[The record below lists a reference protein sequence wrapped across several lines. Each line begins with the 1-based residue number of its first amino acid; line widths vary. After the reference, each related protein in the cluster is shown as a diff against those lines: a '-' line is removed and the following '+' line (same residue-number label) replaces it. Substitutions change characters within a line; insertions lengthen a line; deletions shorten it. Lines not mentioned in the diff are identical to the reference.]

1 MQVLGEEEGGAVE
14 GLVGFVELP
23 DEGLEDVRH
32 SGGDV
37 EDDVDVRVAC
47 FLGEAHG
54 VVEQQFV
61 RADL

>member
-1 MQVLGEEEGGAVE
+1 MK
-14 GLVGFVELP
+14 
-23 DEGLEDVRH
+23 DWKDVRH